1 MWSKDDAEPYSNA
14 LGPGSRLLIT
24 TRDAAL
30 EVLGRL
36 QRLDVLDDAEAIELL
51 ARSSGNPLDGL
62 PPKAKEVAEECGNL
76 PLALAM
82 IGALVHGNADDRWD
96 HYLRRLRT
104 LKLDKI
110 KFPIPNYEPGDLM
123 AALQVS
129 VDDLE
134 REQQAR
140 YLELAVFSPGATIPE
155 KTLRV
160 LYEPAGV
167 DPDDVTDLVD
177 LYVRRSLARR
187 SDPGCIILH
196 DLQSDYVRA
205 RTPDLAAV
213 HGRLL
218 DAYAKHCPNGWPTG
232 PDDGY
237 FFQFV
242 PYHLDEAGRQQVL
255 SALLLNY
262 RWLDAKLRATN
273 VINLIADYDR
283 LPDNDE
289 TRLVQRALQLAGT
302 GLASD
307 KPQLR
312 TQLYTRL
319 LPFKQG
325 GLVTLVE
332 DARQALGPWIRPLVP
347 TLTLPG
353 GPLIR
358 TLTGHED
365 FVDAIV
371 IFDEGRRAISVSHD
385 QTARVWD
392 LDRGTEIMKLSGERD
407 GVTAVAVTSGGE
419 RAVIVSSNYTFE
431 VWDLK
436 EGKKLRTFDGHRA
449 EIHALIITPDN
460 RFVISGGADST
471 IKIWDL
477 ESGTLAGSLEG
488 HSNNVAALA
497 ITPDGQTLL
506 SGSWDGKIGLWDLAD
521 RKLLRFLP
529 AHEKWIIGL
538 LCDSEYVV
546 SASGDNTVKIWNIAT
561 GEQLSMLTGFHFYSS
576 ATRPMALCPSGSCLV
591 LGGSD
596 GEIAIWDLGK
606 GSAWLLEEGHTA
618 WVCAVDVFPD
628 NQRAISASGDKT
640 IKIWNL
646 HATRRDQRPAHEY
659 FVTKLIVKPDGKEA
673 VSASPRDG
681 LKVWDLRTLELIKSI
696 PIPPPDGG
704 PPFFRDLGGTHE
716 SPVRHV
722 DAGGRFPRNGV
733 LPGRPPLRL
742 GVAG

>member
-1 MWSKDDAEPYSNA
+1 M
-14 LGPGSRLLIT
+14 
-24 TRDAAL
+24 
-30 EVLGRL
+30 
-36 QRLDVLDDAEAIELL
+36 
-51 ARSSGNPLDGL
+51 
-62 PPKAKEVAEECGNL
+62 
-76 PLALAM
+76 
-82 IGALVHGNADDRWD
+82 
-96 HYLRRLRT
+96 
-104 LKLDKI
+104 
-110 KFPIPNYEPGDLM
+110 
-123 AALQVS
+123 
-129 VDDLE
+129 
-134 REQQAR
+134 
-140 YLELAVFSPGATIPE
+140 
-155 KTLRV
+155 
-160 LYEPAGV
+160 
-167 DPDDVTDLVD
+167 
-177 LYVRRSLARR
+177 
-187 SDPGCIILH
+187 
-196 DLQSDYVRA
+196 
-205 RTPDLAAV
+205 
-213 HGRLL
+213 
-218 DAYAKHCPNGWPTG
+218 
-232 PDDGY
+232 
-237 FFQFV
+237 
-242 PYHLDEAGRQQVL
+242 
-255 SALLLNY
+255 
-262 RWLDAKLRATN
+262 
-273 VINLIADYDR
+273 
-283 LPDNDE
+283 
-289 TRLVQRALQLAGT
+289 
-302 GLASD
+302 
-307 KPQLR
+307 
-312 TQLYTRL
+312 
-319 LPFKQG
+319 
-325 GLVTLVE
+325 
-332 DARQALGPWIRPLVP
+332 VP

-704 PPFFRDLGGTHE
+704 HFRMRAQYGMSMQAGDFLAMAFFPDGRRCAWALQDESVRVTDLDGRELCASTNPVSRRWQSRPTADMSSARHRMRAIPRSEPFGSSVNTQSASGSGKRIRWCPQ
-716 SPVRHV
+716 SPR
-722 DAGGRFPRNGV
+722 AANQMCSWSRRT
-733 LPGRPPLRL
+733 
-742 GVAG
+742 AKSCW